1 MARDESAATLPP
13 VPSPP
18 SPKALQFLRWTS
30 DPIGYP
36 EACQRQFG
44 SVFALRTFL
53 FDRIVF
59 ATDPDDVKTVLTETE
74 TFRGGDMPR
83 KLAEPV
89 VGATSVMTTAG
100 ETHMRQR
107 KLLLPPMH
115 KDLVARWTERIEAI
129 TAPHLANL
137 PLGTPTAMRPVMQ
150 QITLEIICRVVF
162 GAESKE
168 QSDDLA
174 GALTNMLEARFAPL
188 LVFPG
193 VLKRNGPL
201 SPARPY
207 LRRRAR
213 VHALIGELIAE
224 RRRAGDLEEREDVLS
239 MLVAARDEEGR
250 GFSDVELRDQL
261 MTLLLAGHDTT
272 ATALAW
278 ALERLSRNPRVQKRL
293 VEEVRGDGGEYL
305 TAVVNETL
313 RVRSPAFGVPRMT
326 ARETELGGYRLPPET
341 SVLAMIVLTQRRP
354 DIWPEPLEF
363 QPERFLDGKPTPYS
377 FTPFGGGVRRCI
389 GASLALLEMR
399 LVLEAFARRFE
410 LHPAPGRPEAARM
423 FGVTLIPS
431 RGGSVVVTQR

>member
-1 MARDESAATLPP
+1 MAP
-13 VPSPP
+13 VPEPQA
-18 SPKALQFLRWTS
+18 PKAWQFLRWNQ

-36 EACQRQFG
+36 ESCQRRFG

-53 FDRIVF
+53 FDRIVI
-59 ATDPDDVKTVLTETE
+59 ATDPDDAKAILTDSE

-89 VGATSVMTTAG
+89 IGTTSVMTTAG

-115 KDLVARWTERIEAI
+115 QDLVARWSERIEAI
-129 TAPHLANL
+129 AEPHLDAL
-137 PLGTPTAMRPVMQ
+137 QREAPIAMRPVMQ
-150 QITLEIICRVVF
+150 QITLEVICRVVF
-162 GAESKE
+162 GAKDKA

-174 GALTNMLEARFAPL
+174 QALTRMLEARFAPL

-193 VLKRNGPL
+193 VLKRNGRL

-207 LRRRAR
+207 LSRRAR
-213 VHALIGELIAE
+213 VHGLIAEMIAE
-224 RRRAGDLEEREDVLS
+224 RRAARDLEQREDMLS
-239 MLVAARDEEGR
+239 MLVAARDEDGR
-250 GFSDVELRDQL
+250 GFSDVELRDQM

-278 ALERLSRNPRVQKRL
+278 ALERLSHNPRVQRRL
-293 VEEVRGDGGEYL
+293 REEVRGGDGEYL
-305 TAVVNETL
+305 AAVIDETL

-326 ARETELGGYRLPPET
+326 AKETQLGGYRVPPET
-341 SVLAMIVLTQRRP
+341 SVLAMVVLTQRRP

-363 QPERFLDGKPTPYS
+363 KPERFLEGKPPPYS

-399 LVLEAFARRFE
+399 LVLNAFARRFE
-410 LHPAPGRPEAARM
+410 LRPAPGRPEVPRM
-423 FGVTLIPS
+423 FGVTLVPS
-431 RGGSVVVTQR
+431 RGGSVVVAA